1 MHATSMSETRLTEFT
16 NALALPRART
26 LVHPG
31 PVGPIRIEH
40 RHANRARHFRLGL
53 APGRT
58 LEDAIIEPL
67 RQLGVTS
74 ASMTLL
80 GGRLETLLYC
90 VAPPDPSGERVANY
104 TRPIEAGAATLIFG
118 NATLGKN
125 TRGEPVVH
133 CHATFVCEDGRVR
146 GGHVVVDRST
156 VADAP
161 IAVLATTLDGI
172 ELRITQDEETHMPL
186 MRPFAAAAQMEET
199 SHAI

>member
-1 MHATSMSETRLTEFT
+1 MTEFT
-16 NALALPRART
+16 HALALPRPRT

-53 APGRT
+53 EPGRT
-58 LEDAIIEPL
+58 MQDAIIEPL
-67 RQLGVTS
+67 MLLGVQA
-74 ASMTLL
+74 ASMTIL
-80 GGRLETLLYC
+80 GGRLEKLLYC
-90 VAPPDPSGERVANY
+90 VAPPDPTGERVANY

-133 CHATFVCEDGRVR
+133 CHATFVCADGRVR
-146 GGHVVVDRST
+146 GGHIVVDRST

-186 MRPFAAAAQMEET
+186 MRPFAAAAEVEET